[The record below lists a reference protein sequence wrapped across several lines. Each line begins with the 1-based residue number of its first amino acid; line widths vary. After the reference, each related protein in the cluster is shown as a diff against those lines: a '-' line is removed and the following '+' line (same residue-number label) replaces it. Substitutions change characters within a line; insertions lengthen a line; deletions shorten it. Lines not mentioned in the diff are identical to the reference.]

1 MLLQVSF
8 AITTAARAASSE
20 GTAGGAVP
28 RKRPRTD
35 NGDAE
40 AEGPSQH
47 ASKLFVEK
55 PSPVAL
61 GKAIKNKVE
70 PPGTSALHIPYQI
83 LNIVAKS
90 YTVTLVITV
99 GNNIVHCVPA
109 CHDGCNYDFA
119 AKNHLR
125 FCDDI

>member
-1 MLLQVSF
+1 MLPQVSF

-20 GTAGGAVP
+20 GAAGGAVP

-35 NGDAE
+35 NGGAE

-61 GKAIKNKVE
+61 GKAIKNKVQA
-70 PPGTSALHIPYQI
+70 PGTSALHI
-83 LNIVAKS
+83 VKS
-90 YTVTLVITV
+90 LKPEPCDQ
-99 GNNIVHCVPA
+99 NPEA
-109 CHDGCNYDFA
+109 CSQTPEARTNVVCEALASAFQH
-119 AKNHLR
+119 
-125 FCDDI
+125 